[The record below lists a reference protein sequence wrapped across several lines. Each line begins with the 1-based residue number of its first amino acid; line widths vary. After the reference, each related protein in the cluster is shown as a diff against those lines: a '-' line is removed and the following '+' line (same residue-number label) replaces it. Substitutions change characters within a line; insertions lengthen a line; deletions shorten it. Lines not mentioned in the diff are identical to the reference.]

1 MQIFP
6 TSWILSGAILQSSL
20 VPPASVYTEAYI
32 EQSSVDQEI
41 SIVFRGPEPG
51 EEIRITAQLLD
62 ENGLLWTSLGLFQC
76 DEFGVIDL
84 NLNIEMDK

>member
-6 TSWILSGAILQSSL
+6 TSLILSGALLHSSL
-20 VPPASVYTEAYI
+20 VTPLPSYIEVYV
-32 EQSSVDQEI
+32 EQSSEDQEI
-41 SIVFRGPEPG
+41 SIVFCGAEPG
-51 EEIRITAQLLD
+51 EEIRITAQLVD

-84 NLNIEMDK
+84 HLNNF